1 MLNSNQIYLFDQ
13 HLILTNYLTKP
24 NENTGQSDG
33 VSQTVVKYVNICKHA
48 QAQLQA
54 LEIIIC
60 YGDLAF

>member
-1 MLNSNQIYLFDQ
+1 MPNSNQTYLFDQ
-13 HLILTNYLTKP
+13 HLILTNYLTKT
-24 NENTGQSDG
+24 NENTEIAG